1 MVICCPDHP
10 TWCAQD
16 IFSETRHYL
25 GACDVF
31 GGDPYPVSTRP
42 VSAAT
47 DAMRIEQ
54 KGLMGMRPIWQVV
67 QAFGWNW
74 ISEAQANRQR
84 RPSEPEMRNMAWQ
97 AIADD
102 KLPKGVVGRIF
113 REMGEEWKLLVNTS
127 STEAVESLGLAPLG
141 MSFTKAEQE
150 N

>member
-1 MVICCPDHP
+1 MERREPVEVLWPELKRIAAEIKKHERVLLF
-10 TWCAQD
+10 A
-16 IFSETRHYL
+16 ET
-25 GACDVF
+25 
-31 GGDPYPVSTRP
+31 
-42 VSAAT
+42 
-47 DAMRIEQ
+47 E
-54 KGLMGMRPIWQVV
+54 
-67 QAFGWNW
+67 
-74 ISEAQANRQR
+74 
-84 RPSEPEMRNMAWQ
+84 